1 MLSQES
7 IFQPTEKSVIGNK
20 RTTKINRLV
29 DNRLVVIVIPVH
41 FGDYIS
47 GSTSMHYT
55 SDGELYVAVLRIG
68 FVDHLAIGISTAK
81 NNLLSIPER
90 NGL

>member
-1 MLSQES
+1 
-7 IFQPTEKSVIGNK
+7 
-20 RTTKINRLV
+20 
-29 DNRLVVIVIPVH
+29 
-41 FGDYIS
+41 
-47 GSTSMHYT
+47 MHYT

-68 FVDHLAIGISTAK
+68 FVDHLAIRISTAK